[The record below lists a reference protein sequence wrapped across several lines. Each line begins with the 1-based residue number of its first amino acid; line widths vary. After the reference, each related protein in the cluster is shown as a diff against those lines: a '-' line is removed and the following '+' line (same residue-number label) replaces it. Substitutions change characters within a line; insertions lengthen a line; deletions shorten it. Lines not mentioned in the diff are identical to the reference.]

1 MPVFTPIP
9 FSFFTQVVAA
19 APAFDPDAQAF
30 IDATGISGTDATA
43 INTLVLDL
51 KADSL
56 WTEMYALWPFVGGTS
71 TTNKYNLINPAQYS
85 ASFQG
90 SQTFNSTGWFN
101 NSIDSNTGG
110 RTGFNP
116 ITQVTSLD
124 DFGIGYYA
132 GNATSTGTIDVGSWP
147 GSGGDSSIYL
157 SADLAGGTGLYI
169 TDFYSETESRIVTAN
184 GAGGNVIGMWS
195 VQRTAADILKAY
207 RGATNIAT
215 NTTSRTT
222 SPVNCSFALGG
233 CTNLNES
240 GGTRID
246 QNKDQKYQL
255 LYFSYG
261 LSDAQV
267 ASLNTIVEDF
277 QTNVGR

>member
-1 MPVFTPIP
+1 MFTPFAFIK
-9 FSFFTQVVAA
+9 TAAA
-19 APAFDPDAQAF
+19 APSYDPDAQAF

-51 KADSL
+51 KAASL

-101 NSIDSNTGG
+101 NSTSVGNGALLN
-110 RTGFNP
+110 FNP
-116 ITQVTSLD
+116 ITQVTDLN
-124 DFGIGYYA
+124 DFGVGYYA
-132 GNATSTGTIDVGSWP
+132 GNSSSVGTLDFGSFQP
-147 GSGGDSSIYL
+147 SAGDSSTYL
-157 SADLAGGTGLYI
+157 SADLAGSTGLYI
-169 TDFYSETESRIVTAN
+169 SDFYSEIDARIITAN

-195 VQRTAADILKAY
+195 VQRTSSTSMKAY

-215 NTTSRTT
+215 NTISRTN
-222 SPVNCSFALGG
+222 SPKSCSFALGG
-233 CTNLNES
+233 TTNFNEL

-246 QNKDQKYQL
+246 QNKDQKYQF
-255 LYFSYG
+255 LYLSYG

>member
-1 MPVFTPIP
+1 MFTPFAFIK
-9 FSFFTQVVAA
+9 TIAA

-30 IDATGISGTDATA
+30 IDATGISGTNATA

-56 WTEMYALWPFVGGTS
+56 WTEMYAIWPFVGGTS

-101 NSIDSNTGG
+101 NSTSVGNGALLN
-110 RTGFNP
+110 FNP
-116 ITQVTSLD
+116 TTQVTNLN
-124 DFGIGYYA
+124 DFGVGYYA
-132 GNATSTGTIDVGSWP
+132 GNATSAGTLDFGSFQP
-147 GSGGDSSIYL
+147 SAGNSSTYL

-169 TDFYSETESRIVTAN
+169 TDFYSETEFRIITAN
-184 GAGGNVIGMWS
+184 GASGNVIGMWS
-195 VQRTAADILKAY
+195 VQRTAADVLKAY

-215 NTTSRTT
+215 NTTTRTT
-222 SPVNCSFALGG
+222 SPVNASFALGG
-233 CTNLNES
+233 TTNLNES

-246 QNKDQKYQL
+246 QNKDQKYQF
-255 LYFSYG
+255 LYLSYG
-261 LSDAQV
+261 LSDAQMT
-267 ASLNTIVEDF
+267 SLNTIVTNF